1 MFELRS
7 HSKRRADH
15 LTRPALIYSRQST
28 LMQVRENTASTARQY
43 QLTQRVRALG
53 WPEQLSVV
61 IDQDQGRAGASAVGR
76 TGFEDLIAEVGLGRA
91 GAVVSLEASRLARSS
106 SDWYR
111 LIEICALTDTLVID
125 EDGIYDPGQY
135 NDRLLLGFR
144 GTRSEAELHWLH
156 CRLVGGKLEKAQHG
170 ALRFRLPVGLMV
182 DPTGQVVLDP
192 DEEIP
197 HAVRLVFDLF
207 AHHRSALAV
216 VKHFADQGLQIP
228 DRLWTRRR
236 KGEGV
241 WTPLRHAR
249 VLSMLHNP
257 FYAGAYVYGRTKRR
271 TRLLPGEAPRIKARS
286 HRVPRV
292 DWPIV
297 LRDHHVGY
305 LSWEQFV
312 RNGQQLEDNR
322 TYRAEERRGA
332 VREGSALLQGL
343 VVCGRCGRR
352 MTVRYMEDGRRP
364 MYLCAQVHKALAGPT
379 CQFLRGDGIDQAV
392 AHLFLAAMHP
402 AHLHVSLATLAQ
414 LEERARAADR
424 QWQLRLERARYEVD
438 LARRRFVAVEPENR
452 LVARSLERD
461 WNEKLTALDR
471 LEREYA
477 APPTPDSLV
486 VNKEERARILALAQ
500 DVPLVWHAPTTTAA
514 ERKQLLRL
522 LMKDVTLT
530 KQPTTIAIAVRWQT
544 EACSTLEV
552 ARPQRA
558 ADAKRTAPAVI
569 TRSRALAPTHTD
581 EQIAH
586 CLNAE
591 GFRSGSGG
599 TCSTS
604 KVQWLRYVYHIQND
618 CPRGPAACPTGQRG
632 DGRYSARAAA
642 ALLNLNVSTI
652 AQWCQTGTLD
662 GVQAAPHGPRWV
674 RLTPELLTALRKP
687 VPQHWG
693 QRKARKKSSGDHS
706 VGEVDP
712 SPNHSV
718 TTIIYRGETRQSKR
732 LVRHASP
739 R

>member
-7 HSKRRADH
+7 HSKLRADH
-15 LTRPALIYSRQST
+15 LARPALIYIRQST

-43 QLTQRVRALG
+43 QLARRVHELG
-53 WPEQLSVV
+53 WPEQLISVL
-61 IDQDQGRAGASAVGR
+61 DQDQGQSGASAVGR
-76 TGFEDLIAEVGLGRA
+76 TGFEHLIAEVGLGRA

-144 GTRSEAELHWLH
+144 GTMSEAELHWLH

-170 ALRFRLPVGLMV
+170 ALRFRLPVGLSY
-182 DPTGQVVLDP
+182 DPTGQVVLEP
-192 DEEIP
+192 DEEIQ
-197 HAVRLVFDLF
+197 HAVRLVFELF

-216 VKHFADQGLQIP
+216 VKHFAEQGLQIP
-228 DRLWTRRR
+228 DRLWTRHR
-236 KGEGV
+236 KGEVV

-257 FYAGAYVYGRTKRR
+257 FYAGAYVYGRTKSR
-271 TRLLPGEAPRIKARS
+271 TRLLPGETPRIKARS
-286 HRVPRV
+286 RRVPRG

-297 LRDHHVGY
+297 LRDHHGGY

-312 RNGQQLEDNR
+312 SNVQQLDANR
-322 TYRAEERRGA
+322 TYRAEERPGA

-343 VVCGRCGRR
+343 VICGQCGRR

-364 MYLCAQVHKALAGPT
+364 IYVCAQVHKDLAGKT

-392 AHLFLAAMHP
+392 AHLFLAAMQP
-402 AHLHVSLATLAQ
+402 AHLHVSLATLTQ
-414 LEERARAADR
+414 LEERARAVDR

-438 LARRRFVAVEPENR
+438 LARRRYVAVEPENR

-477 APPTPDSLV
+477 AHPTVGSLV

-500 DVPLVWHAPTTTAA
+500 DVPLVWYAPTTTAA

-522 LMKDVTLT
+522 LIKDVTLT

-552 ARPQRA
+552 VRPQRA
-558 ADAKRTAPAVI
+558 ADAKRTAPAI
-569 TRSRALAPTHTD
+569 IARIRALAPTHTD
-581 EQIAH
+581 EQIAS
-586 CLNAE
+586 CLNTE

-599 TCSTS
+599 TFSTS
-604 KVQWLRYVYHIQND
+604 KVAWIRYIHHIQNG

-642 ALLNLNVSTI
+642 ALLNVNVSTI
-652 AQWCQTGTLD
+652 AHWCQTEQLD
-662 GVQAAPHGPRWV
+662 GVQAVPYGPRWI
-674 RLTPELLTALRKP
+674 RLTPELITTLRKP

-693 QRKARKKSSGDHS
+693 QRKSG
-706 VGEVDP
+706 
-712 SPNHSV
+712 N
-718 TTIIYRGETRQSKR
+718 R
-732 LVRHASP
+732 
-739 R
+739 